1 LTEYYLYDIINNT
14 VFFILYVSY
23 YKFYILLLSY
33 MVRYYKRINSY
44 YYDIKV
50 NKNKI
55 FGKKLTSEIR
65 KGDVINENIC
75 TIRFTS

>member
-1 LTEYYLYDIINNT
+1 MILLITQY
-14 VFFILYVSY
+14 FFILYVSY

-33 MVRYYKRINSY
+33 IVRYYKRINLY

-55 FGKKLTSEIR
+55 FRKKLTSEIER
-65 KGDVINENIC
+65 GML
-75 TIRFTS
+75 

>member
-1 LTEYYLYDIINNT
+1 
-14 VFFILYVSY
+14 
-23 YKFYILLLSY
+23 
-33 MVRYYKRINSY
+33 MVRYYKRINLY

-65 KGDVINENIC
+65 KGDVIDENIC

>member
-1 LTEYYLYDIINNT
+1 MVLLITQY
-14 VFFILYVSY
+14 FFILYVSY

-33 MVRYYKRINSY
+33 IVRYYKRINLY

-55 FGKKLTSEIR
+55 FRKKLTSEIER
-65 KGDVINENIC
+65 GML
-75 TIRFTS
+75 

>member
-1 LTEYYLYDIINNT
+1 
-14 VFFILYVSY
+14 
-23 YKFYILLLSY
+23 

>member
-1 LTEYYLYDIINNT
+1 MTEYYLYDIINNT

-33 MVRYYKRINSY
+33 MVRYYKRINLY

-55 FGKKLTSEIR
+55 FGKKLTSEIER
-65 KGDVINENIC
+65 GML
-75 TIRFTS
+75 

>member
-1 LTEYYLYDIINNT
+1 MILLITQY
-14 VFFILYVSY
+14 FFILYVSY

-33 MVRYYKRINSY
+33 IVIYYKRINLY

-55 FGKKLTSEIR
+55 FRKKLTSEIER
-65 KGDVINENIC
+65 GML
-75 TIRFTS
+75 